1 MYFRFVYY
9 RWTCHPSRRWMRSSA
24 AGAIYLFIYLFI
36 INSYTSVQ
44 EKKEKKEKIT
54 QLLDSLQYS

>member
-1 MYFRFVYY
+1 
-9 RWTCHPSRRWMRSSA
+9 MRSSA